1 MGFCTLIFFSF
12 FFNWIF
18 SLFILQMLSPF
29 PVPPHP
35 KTPYP
40 ISPLPAS
47 MRMFPHLP
55 TPASPPWH
63 FPTLGR
69 QAFTGPRTSPPIDA
83 RQGHPL
89 LHMWL
94 EPWVPPCVLFGWWF
108 SPWELWRVWLV
119 NVVFLP
125 MGLQTSSALQS
136 SNSSIGVLEFLSH
149 FS

>member
-1 MGFCTLIFFSF
+1 L
-12 FFNWIF
+12 
-18 SLFILQMLSPF
+18 SLNRMKCLSSHWCLTRPSSATY
-29 PVPPHP
+29 VANVN
-35 KTPYP
+35 
-40 ISPLPAS
+40 L
-47 MRMFPHLP
+47 
-55 TPASPPWH
+55 
-63 FPTLGR
+63 
-69 QAFTGPRTSPPIDA
+69 
-83 RQGHPL
+83 L